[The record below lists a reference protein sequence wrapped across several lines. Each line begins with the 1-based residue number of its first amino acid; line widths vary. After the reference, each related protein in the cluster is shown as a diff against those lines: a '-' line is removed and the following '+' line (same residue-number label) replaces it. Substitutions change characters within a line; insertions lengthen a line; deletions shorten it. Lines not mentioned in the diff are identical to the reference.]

1 MIIPRDPK
9 CNRMVCSCTTP
20 EQMSVAFAYINL
32 ACRAGVIK
40 YSELMYW
47 AGVIDALVFER
58 KWNEKELK

>member
-1 MIIPRDPK
+1 
-9 CNRMVCSCTTP
+9 
-20 EQMSVAFAYINL
+20 MSVAFAYINL